1 MYSFFYSEPVTKP
14 TVAPRTP
21 VVKKPAVV
29 EAPKK
34 PVSTVNP
41 KPTVAGSRANPK
53 IKTEVP
59 AE

>member
-1 MYSFFYSEPVTKP
+1 
-14 TVAPRTP
+14 VAPRTP

-59 AE
+59 TE